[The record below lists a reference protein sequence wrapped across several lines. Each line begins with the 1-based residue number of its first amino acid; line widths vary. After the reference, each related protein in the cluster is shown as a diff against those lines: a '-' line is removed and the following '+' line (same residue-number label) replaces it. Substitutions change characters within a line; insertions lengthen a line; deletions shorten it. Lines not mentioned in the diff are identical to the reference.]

1 MDRAKALSNGYILL
15 FDEKI
20 LPAAV
25 QRDFKAVIPAGYA
38 GEHHRLHQEGWGGLV
53 FFLGD
58 PQKVFGSFLQLVLG
72 TRADQIPA
80 GGEIAHLCLQRG
92 VMAADGKQPGFLPLR
107 GEPVYG

>member
-80 GGEIAHLCLQRG
+80 GGEDRA
-92 VMAADGKQPGFLPLR
+92 PLSPAGSNGGR
-107 GEPVYG
+107 WKTAGISSP